1 MSPFLEPTP
10 RDFAHTNRSNPSI
23 CWGGKF
29 EKHCIA
35 GVSPAR
41 QNCLVG
47 DSFIERLATRPDLLP
62 LHHEYFPNWLNLGIG
77 GDRAQHA
84 QWRIDHGGFPDNPGR
99 VLYMCGSNNIRS
111 SNSKE
116 ASAIAH
122 TILATITN
130 IQSAHPSSELTVVG
144 ILPRENDAKCRAAE
158 VINSILSYK
167 LPASVNFIQPPKVLF
182 SNGLPN
188 DIYFETDNIHLN
200 LCGYKVLL
208 NSIRSQTSL
217 KPDASPESM
226 SFSSNP
232 VLDCYAI
239 GQLEYLGGRMHSSDG
254 AMSQSRVRASLPV
267 RLPTHFPAS

>member
-1 MSPFLEPTP
+1 
-10 RDFAHTNRSNPSI
+10 
-23 CWGGKF
+23 
-29 EKHCIA
+29 
-35 GVSPAR
+35 
-41 QNCLVG
+41 
-47 DSFIERLATRPDLLP
+47 
-62 LHHEYFPNWLNLGIG
+62 
-77 GDRAQHA
+77 
-84 QWRIDHGGFPDNPGR
+84 
-99 VLYMCGSNNIRS
+99 MCGSNNIRS

>member
-130 IQSAHPSSELTVVG
+130 LQFAHPSSELTVVA
-144 ILPRENDAKCRAAE
+144 ILTRENDAKCQAAE
-158 VINSILSYK
+158 VINSILCGK
-167 LPASVNFIQPPKVLF
+167 CTCVHDTNIAPRGWLQPPVAQHQPKKSTKCTQHRSRKDRAINRV
-182 SNGLPN
+182 
-188 DIYFETDNIHLN
+188 FEEGH
-200 LCGYKVLL
+200 
-208 NSIRSQTSL
+208 
-217 KPDASPESM
+217 
-226 SFSSNP
+226 
-232 VLDCYAI
+232 
-239 GQLEYLGGRMHSSDG
+239 
-254 AMSQSRVRASLPV
+254 
-267 RLPTHFPAS
+267 